1 MIMNKTDDL
10 ESFMREDGL
19 MPQAKVIVFTA
30 LTQIVNDSDCKEERL
45 PAFLA
50 CFSKDALG

>member
-1 MIMNKTDDL
+1 MNKTDDL